1 MQLHSL
7 LFAVLSDQE
16 QHSGAMFGITDSQKQ
31 GPGFKSTSWLLTSL
45 LFEVCMFPLSPYGCS
60 PPTVQKPQCFTR
72 DLSGVYPGVPCLSP
86 NESWDHNGQLG
97 KHLRKWLE
105 STWYHNNKS
114 WPSREQIKTTWKEGA
129 VVVLDTNWLA
139 DTQQLSRL
147 KHLK

>member
-16 QHSGAMFGITDSQKQ
+16 QHSGAMFGITDWQKQ
-31 GPGFKSTSWLLTSL
+31 GPRFKSTSWLLTSL
-45 LFEVCMFPLSPYGCS
+45 LCEVCMFPLCPYGCS
-60 PPTVQKPQCFTR
+60 PGILASSHSAKTSVFHSRSVRC
-72 DLSGVYPGVPCLSP
+72 VPWCTMPLAQ
-86 NESWDHNGQLG
+86 WKLG

-114 WPSREQIKTTWKEGA
+114 WPSREQIKTTWKGGA